1 MDTLDKYVISNSILP
16 YLSFQDAI
24 EFGCTNQK
32 NRESFQIAKKNEWIL
47 PLSSKMIFRK
57 IWNPYSFSQNVF
69 CQIISFSHSSH
80 LIEYQFISYGYHNDI
95 TYPIYNK
102 LIYYLSQNVIHPNT
116 NETQKIIYIDFKKEF
131 TKTFQNARYVY
142 SFRYLHPLMVHFM
155 LQSIFSLVLLCFS
168 LLFSGFFLLC
178 CILCIQSF
186 FVPYHVEDR
195 FSCFYVTPLYP
206 VVIHVDY
213 DHDFTMEYD

>member
-1 MDTLDKYVISNSILP
+1 MNTFDKYIISNSILP
-16 YLSFQDAI
+16 YLSYQDAI

-57 IWNPYSFSQNVF
+57 IWNSYSFSQNIF
-69 CQIISFSHSSH
+69 CQIISVSYSSH
-80 LIEYQFISYGYHNDI
+80 LIEYQFIPYGYHNDI
-95 TYPIYNK
+95 TYPVYNK
-102 LIYYLSQNVIHPNT
+102 IIYYLSQNVIYPNT
-116 NETQKIIYIDFKKEF
+116 NGIQKMNYVDFKKQF
-131 TKTFQNARYVY
+131 NKTFQNTRYVY
-142 SFRYLHPLMVHFM
+142 SFRYFYPFMVNFM
-155 LQSIFSLVLLCFS
+155 LQSIFSLVLLWFS
-168 LLFSGFFLLC
+168 LVFSGFFLIC

-186 FVPYHVEDR
+186 FIPNYVEDS

-213 DHDFTMEYD
+213 DNHSVLDYD